1 MVNNNQCYCMHFTD
15 EMLKTKVWVVCLH
28 VKVSRPQV
36 CLGIVVPDF
45 PLLFWIFITRGLTH
59 VRKNYHFKF
68 MFGHSTF
75 LREGGRTMN
84 KLSVDAVTTYRQ
96 SCWGHYKVRRTVN
109 WEKIYWSSGWPASG
123 KELSSPLKPHTMQN
137 CIRFFIVSS
146 LPFPSWMENA
156 YRSFSHPPPLPA
168 WWIIWNSL
176 RALPMELH
184 KEILY
189 K

>member
-1 MVNNNQCYCMHFTD
+1 
-15 EMLKTKVWVVCLH
+15 MLLYTFYWWTAKHEGVGCLPSC
-28 VKVSRPQV
+28 KSQPPSG
-36 CLGIVVPDF
+36 LGIIVPDF

-59 VRKNYHFKF
+59 VRKNYYFKF
-68 MFGHSTF
+68 MFGHTTF

-84 KLSVDAVTTYRQ
+84 KLSVDAVTTYKQ
-96 SCWGHYKVRRTVN
+96 FCWGHYKVRRTVS
-109 WEKIYWSSGWPASG
+109 WKKIYWFSGLPASG

-146 LPFPSWMENA
+146 LPFPSWMENP

-189 K
+189 Q

>member
-1 MVNNNQCYCMHFTD
+1 
-15 EMLKTKVWVVCLH
+15 MLKTKVWVVCLH

-36 CLGIVVPDF
+36 CLGIVAPDF

-59 VRKNYHFKF
+59 VRKNYYFKF
-68 MFGHSTF
+68 MFGHNTV

-96 SCWGHYKVRRTVN
+96 SCWGHYKVRRTVS

>member
-1 MVNNNQCYCMHFTD
+1 
-15 EMLKTKVWVVCLH
+15 MLLYAFFWWNAKNEGVGCLPSC
-28 VKVSRPQV
+28 KSQPPSG
-36 CLGIVVPDF
+36 LGIVVPDF
-45 PLLFWIFITRGLTH
+45 PSLFWIFITWRLTH
-59 VRKNYHFKF
+59 IRKNYYFKF
-68 MFGHSTF
+68 MFGRTTF

-84 KLSVDAVTTYRQ
+84 KLSVEAVTTYKQ
-96 SCWGHYKVRRTVN
+96 SCWGHYKVRRTVS
-109 WEKIYWSSGWPASG
+109 WKKIYWFSGFPASG

-146 LPFPSWMENA
+146 LPFPSWMQNPH
-156 YRSFSHPPPLPA
+156 RSFSHPPPLPA